1 MEMTH
6 FFHLTPQS
14 TGRLQQR
21 TAGEERVCT
30 KPASLRAKET
40 SGAGEG
46 HPVVPLSQHF
56 RPAEGLLLWQ
66 QHGPWA

>member
-46 HPVVPLSQHF
+46 HSVVPLSQHF
-56 RPAEGLLLWQ
+56 RLAEGLLLWQ